1 MLLKLADRL
10 LLLKCYDR
18 KMVKLPGCS
27 FVVYPHVADQKK
39 KKKKGSDLGKDWQ
52 RLNFNQNFSKR
63 REKFATTDSSGFKIG
78 KNLT

>member
-39 KKKKGSDLGKDWQ
+39 KKKRLGFGK
-52 RLNFNQNFSKR
+52 RLAKAEFQSEFQQ
-63 REKFATTDSSGFKIG
+63 ET
-78 KNLT
+78 

>member
-39 KKKKGSDLGKDWQ
+39 KKKKRLGFGK
-52 RLNFNQNFSKR
+52 RLAKAEFQSEFQQ
-63 REKFATTDSSGFKIG
+63 ET
-78 KNLT
+78 